1 MIENKTETKV
11 NIYRSL
17 ASFQQEVEIIHK
29 GTKGYG
35 YSYSDLPT
43 IFKVINPLLQKNGLG
58 FTQLLDN
65 NSIITTLFHI
75 ESGETITST
84 SNIPSDVSLK
94 GMNEFQ
100 VLGSAVTYIRRYAL
114 SSMLGII
121 TDKDTD
127 ASGEQ
132 LPKKVSVG
140 LNNYGKDKPAI
151 SNDRFEKGVEKV
163 SNDEITKD
171 AFLKMLESFELSE
184 VQKASLKLL

>member
-17 ASFQQEVEIIHK
+17 ASFQQEVEVIHQ

-100 VLGSAVTYIRRYAL
+100 VLGSAVTYIIRPSCEAL
-114 SSMLGII
+114 IFSSDIL
-121 TDKDTD
+121 
-127 ASGEQ
+127 
-132 LPKKVSVG
+132 
-140 LNNYGKDKPAI
+140 
-151 SNDRFEKGVEKV
+151 
-163 SNDEITKD
+163 
-171 AFLKMLESFELSE
+171 
-184 VQKASLKLL
+184 